1 MDIHQVVS
9 CFSSIIRTKDYPKNQ
24 VLHHDQ
30 TVCNHLYFVK
40 SGVVRTFY
48 YKDGKDI
55 TAHIA
60 IDQGAI
66 TAIDSFIQRKPSRY
80 NIEVLE
86 DSTLMLVSRHDFDQ
100 FLTENPQH
108 ERTARLFLEKI
119 YIDLAERI
127 EDVLFHSAQERYE
140 KLVTQSPSIIQRVN
154 LGHIASYLGM
164 SQETLSRVRARH

>member
-1 MDIHQVVS
+1 MSLDQMLAS
-9 CFSSIIRTKDYPKNQ
+9 FGSIISTSDYVKNQ
-24 VLHHDQ
+24 VLHRDQ
-30 TVCNHLYFVK
+30 TICNHLYFVK

-60 IDQGAI
+60 VEQGAI

-86 DSTLMLVSRHDFDQ
+86 DATLMAVTHHDFEQ
-100 FLTENPQH
+100 FLLDNPQH

-127 EDVLFHSAQERYE
+127 EDVLFHSAHERYE
-140 KLVTQSPSIIQRVN
+140 KLVNQHPSIIQRVN

-164 SQETLSRVRARH
+164 SQETLSRVRAQR